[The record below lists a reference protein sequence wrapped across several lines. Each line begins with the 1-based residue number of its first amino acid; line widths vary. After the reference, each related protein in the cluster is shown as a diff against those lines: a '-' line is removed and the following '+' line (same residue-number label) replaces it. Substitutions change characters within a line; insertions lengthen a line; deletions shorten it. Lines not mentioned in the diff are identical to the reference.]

1 MRKLSARWGLLASR
15 RISVFSS
22 LIHIVITSK
31 EGSRK
36 EDVEKKSSLLF
47 LDKYRIFTTIQTV
60 KVKRYLKR
68 WTRSLRI
75 RNHAKLSDFR
85 KITWNELR
93 KLLRLRRNNC
103 EMHIFTFYIRKFN
116 WTKQCR
122 IGKEKIWDERTD
134 YQIIKRSV
142 IDQRGQRIVPHEAR
156 NDLIGVPISSFRPR
170 SAACGFSPGF
180 APVATMLNS
189 RNIISWVQGNCF
201 IARNNGPVFT
211 VGPLITLLLSI
222 ALFGDYTWRRFNND
236 RSPPRFAS
244 LNFLSSRKLCFR
256 VIFFREW
263 ERGGKSK
270 EGIEGEKIEV
280 RRKSCEMKMK
290 KDIYF
295 FLTIKFHYSTRGNIF
310 GEKV

>member
-122 IGKEKIWDERTD
+122 IGKEKIWDEWTD

-142 IDQRGQRIVPHEAR
+142 IDQRSRATNR
-156 NDLIGVPISSFRPR
+156 SSRGKEWSYRR
-170 SAACGFSPGF
+170 SHFLVSTSIRR
-180 APVATMLNS
+180 V
-189 RNIISWVQGNCF
+189 R
-201 IARNNGPVFT
+201 VF
-211 VGPLITLLLSI
+211 
-222 ALFGDYTWRRFNND
+222 
-236 RSPPRFAS
+236 PRF
-244 LNFLSSRKLCFR
+244 CP
-256 VIFFREW
+256 
-263 ERGGKSK
+263 
-270 EGIEGEKIEV
+270 
-280 RRKSCEMKMK
+280 RRDDAK
-290 KDIYF
+290 
-295 FLTIKFHYSTRGNIF
+295 
-310 GEKV
+310 